1 MNNVNINTSSSI
13 NQTYSGNTVQRPD
26 GARLFNNL
34 AADNQSQYTGEP
46 LAYRNQEAHNP
57 QLNIPQDVPKNAPM
71 QDDAP
76 TMAELMKEYQ
86 AAVLAGINSKSAD
99 KQQASKLSD
108 VFFSRDD
115 TSLDDSSLELLRDIM
130 RDSQKEVNEKNKR
143 NADDPIPEDASSR
156 EASQSMK
163 ENAIKNEMKNYPDLF
178 VNGKLSDK
186 GNRLLHA
193 MMTGKSEGDPQA
205 EAIMKTVSEKIGFTP
220 VVDASYFDAK
230 IGMEF
235 EEAFKAQIANLP
247 PDQQKKMEY
256 LFNMDPSNPDV
267 KAFIDKATAQ
277 IQGKWGADV
286 NIVTENLSFTY
297 QLNGEYQLQLDKSIK
312 ELNPQLFQDEINAIK
327 NYLST
332 GKGEISPELKA
343 LADKAYA
350 ATMTFMQNTQGVPKT
365 WTPDPSINFN
375 TFANTFQ
382 AKAYFALND
391 QIVASQARLNALP
404 NGPEK
409 NQVAQ
414 LLKIISQALSELKQM
429 LFQTAAEDAAGSA
442 QMSRAQVDL
451 VKDKTSKAKAVQSAR
466 ETERKA
472 QEEVDRKEAENAK
485 KNEWLQ
491 PLMIAAGAILA
502 AISIVITAL
511 TCGAAAVIAAVLIT
525 ALIFALTYIPSGE
538 VDAKGN
544 SISTMSYIMNGINKA
559 VDSLVT
565 EICGKDSLAAQLLGA
580 ALRAVIITVAI
591 LVSRGNMAILA
602 PLLITFIIESGF
614 VQKILT
620 GLLSSVVNKDD
631 PGFTYAAAAINA
643 LLMIGIVVAAARSG
657 GAAAAKFAKLD
668 KLFHL
673 EKATAWLKG
682 VGSSAAK
689 ATGEAAKS
697 AKSAISN
704 ITGRQVVQ
712 TGLLAAETAA
722 VGMQIAVTG
731 IQAKNEFELA
741 DIQYKLAKVMRD
753 SAGAEN
759 KIEELEVMI
768 KMLQKVIDSM
778 FGQINDMMEWAQD
791 TGKQVDQRWADK
803 TELMTNLN
811 SAQ

>member
-1 MNNVNINTSSSI
+1 MNNINSSTSSSI
-13 NQTYSGNTVQRPD
+13 NQTYTTDQVARPD

-34 AADNQSQYTGEP
+34 ATDNQSQYTGEP
-46 LAYRNQEAHNP
+46 LSYRNQEAHNP
-57 QLNIPQDVPKNAPM
+57 QLNVPQDVPKNAPM

-76 TMAELMKEYQ
+76 SMAELMKEYQ

-115 TSLDDSSLELLRDIM
+115 STLDEASREMLRDIM
-130 RDSQKEVNEKNKR
+130 ADSQKEVNEKNKR
-143 NADDPIPEDASSR
+143 NADDPIPDDDSGQS
-156 EASQSMK
+156 ASQAMK
-163 ENAIKNEMKNYPDLF
+163 ENGIRNEMKNYPDLF

-193 MMTGKSEGDPQA
+193 MMTGGADGDPQA
-205 EAIMKTVSEKIGFTP
+205 QAIMKAVTEKIGFTP
-220 VVDASYFDAK
+220 GVDASYFDAK

-256 LFNMDPSNPDV
+256 LFNMDPTHPDV
-267 KAFIDKATAQ
+267 KAYIDKATAQ
-277 IQGKWGADV
+277 IQGKWGADI

-297 QLNGEYQLQLDKSIK
+297 QLNGEYQIQLDKNIK
-312 ELNPQLFQDEINAIK
+312 ELAPQLFQSDINVIK

-343 LADKAYA
+343 IADKASA
-350 ATMTFMQNTQGVPKT
+350 ATMAYMQSTQGVPKN
-365 WTPDPSINFN
+365 WTPDPSISFN
-375 TFANTFQ
+375 TFSNTAQ

-391 QIVASQARLNALP
+391 QIVASQVRLNSLP

-429 LFQTAAEDAAGSA
+429 LFQAAAEDAAGSA

-502 AISIVITAL
+502 AISVVVTAL
-511 TCGAAAVIAAVLIT
+511 TFGAAAGLIALAVTILVLI
-525 ALIFALTYIPSGE
+525 LTLAPSGE
-538 VDAKGN
+538 VDEKGN
-544 SISTMSYIMNGINKA
+544 SMTLMNSAMKGLNKAIDVIANGIFGEGSVMAK
-559 VDSLVT
+559 
-565 EICGKDSLAAQLLGA
+565 LLGTYMRLGLLVLAVA
-580 ALRAVIITVAI
+580 A
-591 LVSRGNMAILA
+591 SRGNMAVIT
-602 PLLITFIIESGF
+602 PLIISFIVESGF
-614 VQKILT
+614 VERIMGDLAIAMT
-620 GLLSSVVNKDD
+620 GGKPSEELS
-631 PGFTYAAAAINA
+631 YAAAAINA
-643 LLMIGIVVAAARSG
+643 VLMIAITVIAAKSGGPQTAAR
-657 GAAAAKFAKLD
+657 FAKLD
-668 KLFHL
+668 KLLHL
-673 EKATAWLKG
+673 EKATTWLRGSEKG
-682 VGSSAAK
+682 REAIQAGLLTA
-689 ATGEAAKS
+689 EAA
-697 AKSAISN
+697 A
-704 ITGRQVVQ
+704 T
-712 TGLLAAETAA
+712 
-722 VGMQIAVTG
+722 GMQISVTVVQG
-731 IQAKNEFELA
+731 YNEIELGKIQER
-741 DIQYKLAKVMRD
+741 LAKVMRD
-753 SAGAEN
+753 TAGAEN

-768 KMLQKVIDSM
+768 KMLQKVINAM
-778 FGQINDMMEWAQD
+778 FGQIDDMMEWAQD